1 VEEFSRR
8 KNLPA
13 LFHSFA
19 GHSGPVLSLALSSDF
34 KYVVSGSED
43 ATVKLWDLHARRCVR
58 SFAGHAH
65 AVRGVDV
72 VASFTKE
79 ALTGGGHRVGQ
90 RGRHGAGLGR
100 HVGDVRESRTGPHQR
115 VVNAVAYTPDGAQIA
130 SASADRSGCGT
141 PFKATWCTCSAG
153 KYLLTASNYGERMII
168 LW

>member
-115 VVNAVAYTPDGAQIA
+115 VVNAVAYTPDGAKIA

-141 PFKATWCTCSAG
+141 PPKATWCACSAG
-153 KYLLTASNYGERMII
+153 TAPRR
-168 LW
+168 

>member
-1 VEEFSRR
+1 MQEFSRR
-8 KNLPA
+8 KNSPA

-19 GHSGPVLSLALSSDF
+19 GHSGPVLSFALSSDF

-79 ALTGGGHRVGQ
+79 APTGGRIVSG
-90 RGRHGAGLGR
+90 
-100 HVGDVRESRTGPHQR
+100 
-115 VVNAVAYTPDGAQIA
+115 
-130 SASADRSGCGT
+130 SADGTARVWDAMLATCVKVVRSHT
-141 PFKATWCTCSAG
+141 NVW
-153 KYLLTASNYGERMII
+153 
-168 LW
+168 